1 MAGPRGHDEASRA
14 ARRAARLAALP
25 KPEFPPDLPVSARRE
40 DIARAITENPVVI
53 VCGETG
59 SGKTTQLPK
68 ICLSIGR
75 GVDGLIG
82 HTQPRRIAARATA
95 TRIAEELHT
104 PLGEAVGYKIRFT
117 DRTSERG
124 YVKLMTDG
132 ILLAETQKDPDLRQY
147 DTLIIDEAH
156 ERSLNIDFLLGYL
169 KGVLARRPDFKLI
182 VTSATIDATRFSVH
196 FDNAPVIEVSGRL
209 YPVEVRYRPVEDEDA
224 DDDETVVAI
233 TRAVDELARE
243 GPGDVLVFLPGE
255 REIRDAAGHLARHL
269 PAATEILPLYA
280 RLSAAEQ
287 ERVFRRSSARRIV
300 LSTNVAETSLTV
312 PGIRYVI
319 DVGTARVKRYS
330 YRNKVEQLQIERIS
344 QAAANQRA
352 GRCGR
357 VAAGVCIRLYDQDDF
372 DKRTPFT
379 DPEIL
384 RSSLAAVI
392 LRMRALGLAA
402 VESFP
407 FIDPP
412 ASRAIADGY
421 ALLQELGAIDEA
433 RDITRIGRDLAALPV
448 DPRIARMVLA
458 ARTEGCLA
466 EVIVI
471 AAALSVQDPRERPL
485 ERAQAADEA
494 HRLLAD
500 ERSDFMSFLKLWSFY
515 EEAAT
520 AQSQRGLHRL
530 CRERFLSFIR
540 MREWREVVGQ
550 LRELVRDLP
559 ADARVPR
566 VVLSEPRV
574 DPALHQPVHRALLAG
589 LLGNLGLKLDEGGY
603 LGARGI
609 RFQLHPGSRLAKKQP
624 RWVMAAE
631 MTETSRLYARCVAV
645 IDPVWIESVGAHLMR
660 RHQAEPHW
668 EKRAGQVVALERG
681 TLYGIP
687 VYSGRR
693 VDFGRLDPR
702 TARAIFIRSALV
714 EGDFE
719 SRAPFFLHNR
729 RLIAEIEKLE
739 AKSRRPDVL
748 VDDELIFGF
757 YESVIPAE
765 VRDTHTLERWRARA
779 EREQPRLLHLERES
793 LMRHEAAGITTAQ
806 FPPMFTVAGRSLAL
820 DYEHDPGGVRDG
832 VTLTVPLLALN
843 QVSAERC
850 EWLVPGLLAEK
861 VQQLARSLPQKLR
874 HRLGPL
880 PAFAAGFVADE
891 GATARGSLIDA
902 LIRHARTVHQVD
914 ITRDAFRPEVLP
926 AHLFMNVRV
935 IDEHGRQLAMG
946 RNVLQLRAELGAEA
960 ERLFRDVA
968 AEALKAGAGAAS
980 GKAPGAGHRPAE
992 EEGKGGAASGSA
1004 GAPGD
1009 VATTWCFGALEE
1021 MMELRRGNATLV
1033 GYPGLVDAGS
1043 GVTLEV
1049 FDSPELAREAH
1060 LGGLTRLYRI
1070 ALKDPI
1076 RQMEKGLPGLQKLTL
1091 AYGALGDAA
1100 ELRDELVAAAIHRA
1114 CLNEPLPRDGAAFDA
1129 RLAESRARVSLIAQ
1143 ELARLLTGVLELHR
1157 DLLRR
1162 LQVLSRSH
1170 RDAAADMESQLGR
1183 LVYRGFI
1190 TGLPTERLGH
1200 LPRYLQAVAL
1210 RMDKLRADP
1219 ARDQRLAVQLVPL
1232 QTQWRRALTRAH
1244 ANGSLDPQI
1253 EQFGW
1258 LLEELRVALFAQELR
1273 TPTPVS
1279 VKRLEKMWH
1288 TIFRP

>member
-1 MAGPRGHDEASRA
+1 M
-14 ARRAARLAALP
+14 
-25 KPEFPPDLPVSARRE
+25 
-40 DIARAITENPVVI
+40 VI

-75 GVDGLIG
+75 GVDGLVG

-95 TRIAEELHT
+95 TRIAEELQT

-117 DRTSERG
+117 DRTSDRG

-132 ILLAETQKDPDLRQY
+132 ILLAETQNDPDLRQY

-169 KGVLARRPDFKLI
+169 KGVIARRPDFKLV
-182 VTSATIDATRFSVH
+182 VTSATIDAARFSAH

-209 YPVEVRYRPVEDEDA
+209 YPVEVRYRPAEEDDA
-224 DDDETVVAI
+224 DDDETAAAI
-233 TRAVDELARE
+233 TRAVDELVRE
-243 GPGDVLVFLPGE
+243 GPGDILVFLPGE
-255 REIRDAAGHLARHL
+255 REIRDVAAHLARHV
-269 PAATEILPLYA
+269 PSATDILPLYA
-280 RLSAAEQ
+280 RLSAADQ

-300 LSTNVAETSLTV
+300 LATNVAETSLTV

-357 VAAGVCIRLYDQDDF
+357 VAAGICIRLYDKDDF

-392 LRMRALGLAA
+392 LRMRALGLSA

-433 RDITRIGRDLAALPV
+433 RELTRIGRELAALPV

-458 ARTEGCLA
+458 ARSEGCLA

-559 ADARVPR
+559 ADARVPK
-566 VVLSEPRV
+566 VVLSAPRS

-609 RFQLHPGSRLAKKQP
+609 RFQIHPGSRLARKQP

-631 MTETSRLYARCVAV
+631 MTETSRLYARCVAA
-645 IDPVWIESVGAHLMR
+645 IDPAWIESVGGHLMR

-681 TLYGIP
+681 TIYGIP
-687 VYSGRR
+687 VYTGRR
-693 VDFGRLDPR
+693 VDFGRLDSR

-719 SRAPFFLHNR
+719 SRASFFLHNR

-757 YESVIPAE
+757 YESVIPPE

-779 EREQPRLLHLERES
+779 ERDRPRLLYLERES
-793 LMRHEAAGITTAQ
+793 LMRHEAAGITTTH
-806 FPPMFTVAGRSLAL
+806 FPPALEFAGRRFAL
-820 DYEHDPGGVRDG
+820 DYEHDPGGARDG
-832 VTLTVPLLALN
+832 VTLTVPLMALN
-843 QVSAERC
+843 QVSVERC

-880 PAFAAGFVADE
+880 PAFAAGFVESE
-891 GATARGSLIDA
+891 GTSARGALIDA
-902 LIRHARTVHQVD
+902 LIRHARSAHQVD
-914 ITRDAFRPEVLP
+914 VTRDAFRPEVLP

-935 IDEHGRQLAMG
+935 IDEHGRQMAMG
-946 RNVLQLRAELGAEA
+946 RNVLQLRTELGAEA
-960 ERLFRDVA
+960 ERQFRDMA
-968 AEALKAGAGAAS
+968 AEALKAGVAAAS
-980 GKAPGAGHRPAE
+980 G
-992 EEGKGGAASGSA
+992 GKR
-1004 GAPGD
+1004 D
-1009 VATTWCFGALEE
+1009 VAVAVQGFGADGGVVAAVATGWQFGVLEE
-1021 MMELRRGNATLV
+1021 MMELRRGSATLV

-1100 ELRDELVAAAIHRA
+1100 ELRDELVAAAIQRA
-1114 CLNEPLPRDGAAFDA
+1114 CLAEPLPRDERAFDA

-1143 ELARLLTGVLELHR
+1143 ELARTLTGVLELHR

-1162 LQVLSRSH
+1162 AQGMARAH
-1170 RDAAADMESQLGR
+1170 PEAARDIESQLGR

-1190 TGLPTERLGH
+1190 TGLPAERLGH
-1200 LPRYLQAVAL
+1200 LPRYLQAVSL
-1210 RMDKLRADP
+1210 RIDKLRADP
-1219 ARDQRLAVQLVPL
+1219 ARDRRLAVQLVPL
-1232 QTQWRRALTRAH
+1232 ETQWRRALTRVH
-1244 ANGSLDPQI
+1244 ANGALDPQI

-1273 TPTPVS
+1273 TPAPVS